1 VFQISVAVK
10 ALIWTAR
17 NEMKIEDVPKPEP
30 PAGWV
35 LVKVSMSGVCGSE
48 VAAYL
53 GLNELRVPPLT
64 MGHEFSGIV
73 EKTGTGSKEN
83 LKGRLVAVN
92 PMITCGQCVYCLS
105 GLRNLCHERKII
117 GAAFPGS
124 FAEYVAV
131 PASSCYPVENP
142 VAGAISEPLATA
154 LRAVDKCNIR
164 TGDRAVVF
172 GMGIIGLFILK
183 LLRRRGVDDCTAVDV
198 NEERLKTARI
208 MGATRVV
215 NGSDSKALLNLRS
228 AVEQGADFSFD
239 AVGVESTREQCISV
253 IRRGGR
259 AIFIGNHEATSRIG
273 ANSIVRGELVIEGS
287 YAYTDV
293 EFSRAVRLAD
303 RDFLDDRQKW
313 IAVEPLDS
321 GPAVF
326 SKLASNLIGASKVIL
341 VP

>member
-1 VFQISVAVK
+1 MK
-10 ALIWTAR
+10 ALVWVAK

-35 LVKVSMSGVCGSE
+35 LVRVFMSGVCGSE

-64 MGHEFSGIV
+64 MGHEFSGVV
-73 EKTGTGSKEN
+73 EKIGAGSPEHLKE
-83 LKGRLVAVN
+83 RLVAVN
-92 PMITCGQCVYCLS
+92 PMVTCGHCMYCLT

-142 VAGAISEPLATA
+142 AAGAISEPLATA
-154 LRAVDKCNIR
+154 LRAVDKCNLR
-164 TGDRAVVF
+164 TGDSAVVF
-172 GMGIIGLFILK
+172 GMGIIGLLILK
-183 LLRRRGVDDCTAVDV
+183 LLRRRGVNDCTAVDV

-215 NGSDSKALLNLRS
+215 NGRDSNTLLSLRS
-228 AVEQGADFSFD
+228 AAGQGADFSFD
-239 AVGVESTREQCISV
+239 AVGVESTREQCVSV
-253 IRRGGR
+253 IRRGGK

-287 YAYTDV
+287 YAYTDA
-293 EFSRAVRLAD
+293 EFSKAVTLAGT
-303 RDFLDDRQKW
+303 DFLDDRQKW
-313 IAVEPLDS
+313 ITMEPLDN
-321 GPAVF
+321 GPVVF
-326 SKLASNLIGASKVIL
+326 SKLASNLIGSSKVML
-341 VP
+341 TL

>member
-1 VFQISVAVK
+1 MK
-10 ALIWTAR
+10 ALVWVAK
-17 NEMKIEDVPKPEP
+17 NEMKIEEVPKPEP

-35 LVKVSMSGVCGSE
+35 LVRVSMSGVCGSE

-64 MGHEFSGIV
+64 MGHEFSGVV
-73 EKTGTGSKEN
+73 EKIGAGSPEHLKE
-83 LKGRLVAVN
+83 RLVAAN
-92 PMITCGQCVYCLS
+92 PMVTCGHCMYCLS

-142 VAGAISEPLATA
+142 AAGAISEPLATA
-154 LRAVDKCNIR
+154 LRAVDKCNLR
-164 TGDRAVVF
+164 TGDSAVVF

-183 LLRRRGVDDCTAVDV
+183 LLRRRGVDDCTAVDM

-215 NGSDSKALLNLRS
+215 NGRDSNTLLSLRS
-228 AVEQGADFSFD
+228 AAGQGADFSFD
-239 AVGVESTREQCISV
+239 AVGVESTREQCVSV
-253 IRRGGR
+253 IRRGGK

-287 YAYTDV
+287 YAYTDA
-293 EFSRAVRLAD
+293 EFSKAVTLAGT
-303 RDFLDDRQKW
+303 DFLDDRQKW
-313 IAVEPLDS
+313 ITMEPLDN
-321 GPAVF
+321 GPVVF
-326 SKLASNLIGASKVIL
+326 SKLASNLIGSSKVML
-341 VP
+341 TL